1 MTPSRPALAFWLAG
15 LRASATIALGY
26 APIAFS
32 FGIAAVQAGLSS
44 ALVLGISV
52 LVYAGGS
59 QFVLIGLLTSG
70 AGVVTAVPTIWLL
83 NARHLLYGPALAPQL
98 AATRT
103 TWGPGLTD
111 EVFAYA
117 AAQMAQQP
125 PEARAAWLGGVQ
137 AGAYAAW
144 VGGTALGVWLGPSA
158 LPPWPVL
165 QAALQFLLPALFF
178 ALLLGM
184 DLPRQWPVALVA
196 ALAAAL
202 ALALGWPAYVAVPVA
217 LLAGAAWGAWRG

>member
-1 MTPSRPALAFWLAG
+1 MTPTRAALTPWLTG
-15 LRASATIALGY
+15 LRASAAIALGY

-32 FGIAAVQAGLSS
+32 FGIAARQAGLD
-44 ALVLGISV
+44 ALLVLGISTF
-52 LVYAGGS
+52 VYAGGS

-70 AGVVTAVPTIWLL
+70 AGVLTAVPTIWLL

-98 AATRT
+98 AGARTR
-103 TWGPGLTD
+103 GAGLTD

-117 AAQMAQQP
+117 AAQMSQQP

-144 VGGTALGVWLGPSA
+144 VGGTALGVALGPGA

-184 DLPRQWPVALVA
+184 DLARQWPVALVA

-202 ALALGWPAYVAVPVA
+202 ALALGWPAHVAVPVA
-217 LLAGAAWGAWRG
+217 LLAGAGWGAWRG